1 VCVRCCLQVES
12 PKQISLTKLYGRKWR
27 TDGPGPL
34 KIVGVDTGGGILRLE
49 EKDGGRLIAEVQADL
64 EGHGVTV
71 EGHVELK
78 VRHCVLEQLVLRVAA
93 VLAVNTLL

>member
-1 VCVRCCLQVES
+1 MRCCLQVLS
-12 PKQISLTKLYGRKWR
+12 PKQISLTKIYKRKWR

-34 KIVGVDTGGGILRLE
+34 KIIGVDTGGGILRLE

-78 VRHCVLEQLVLRVAA
+78 VRQCVCLRSFY
-93 VLAVNTLL
+93 